1 LSDQTHVEDALAKL
15 DSNDESRLKDI
26 ERQLLLAVRP
36 GITKEESARS
46 LADLPLHLPFP
57 QLARDIK
64 DLKKKLTAPPLSLDK
79 CKNLRASISSKPEDL
94 FLIGTEVAGSCQSI
108 YGMPELNKALPGY
121 VLDGKYLSAQV
132 TNKNGVLMSRRI
144 LRLLWSEQH
153 SKPVIYV
160 EREYS
165 NPGVPQKIKDATLD
179 LIRQKA
185 SRMGALVATD
195 DEELVDVKG
204 KGMGIGRLRAYGS
217 QHPYEYVDALGG
229 VQENGEYTIANAKPM
244 KYAS

>member
-1 LSDQTHVEDALAKL
+1 
-15 DSNDESRLKDI
+15 
-26 ERQLLLAVRP
+26 
-36 GITKEESARS
+36 